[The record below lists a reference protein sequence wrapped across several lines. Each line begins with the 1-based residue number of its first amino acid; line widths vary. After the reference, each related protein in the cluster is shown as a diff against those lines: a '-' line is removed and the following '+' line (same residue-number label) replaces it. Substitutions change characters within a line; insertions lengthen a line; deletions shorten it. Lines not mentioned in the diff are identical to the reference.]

1 MVILFIVLSFL
12 SPTEGEME
20 GTYNPT
26 YIENLEIP
34 RGGKGEIIEHTGYT
48 LSYSE
53 EYEVPEWVA
62 YETKLSPQ
70 EAQLSTTIRN
80 QDMTEATWL
89 LPPTSDGPLMP

>member
-1 MVILFIVLSFL
+1 MSGNKTKKKKKKGNKVIKRIIFLLVVMVILFIVLSFL

-62 YETKLSPQ
+62 
-70 EAQLSTTIRN
+70 
-80 QDMTEATWL
+80 
-89 LPPTSDGPLMP
+89 